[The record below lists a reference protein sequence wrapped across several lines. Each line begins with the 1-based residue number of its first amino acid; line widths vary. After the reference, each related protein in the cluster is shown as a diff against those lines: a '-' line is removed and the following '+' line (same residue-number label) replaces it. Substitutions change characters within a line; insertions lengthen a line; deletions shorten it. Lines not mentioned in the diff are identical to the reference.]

1 MTALMQYLLAC
12 NILDIVTGFIKAY
25 DQKNVSSKKMKHGAF
40 SKVSIWCVVLVTVI
54 LSNYFDT
61 DFTGYILG
69 YYLIMEVV
77 SILENVSFFIPVPD
91 KIKNILN
98 DDQVNK
104 PIEKPTKEETVIVKE
119 ETVGTVDPEILKFIE
134 EEEKKKDE

>member
-1 MTALMQYLLAC
+1 MSTLMQYLLAC
-12 NILDIVTGFIKAY
+12 NVLDIVTGFIKAY

-40 SKVSIWCVVLVTVI
+40 SKVSMWCVVLVTMI
-54 LSNYFDT
+54 LSNYFDS

-98 DDQVNK
+98 DDQVKKTN
-104 PIEKPTKEETVIVKE
+104 KEETVTTVE
-119 ETVGTVDPEILKFIE
+119 ETVTPVDPEILKYI

>member
-1 MTALMQYLLAC
+1 MSTLMQYLLAC
-12 NILDIVTGFIKAY
+12 NVLDIVTGFLKAY

-98 DDQVNK
+98 DDQV
-104 PIEKPTKEETVIVKE
+104 EKTNKEETVTTVE
-119 ETVGTVDPEILKFIE
+119 ETVTTVDPEILNYIKE
-134 EEEKKKDE
+134 KEKKNE

>member
-25 DQKNVSSKKMKHGAF
+25 DQKDISSNKMKHGAF
-40 SKVSIWCVVLVTVI
+40 SKVSMWCVVLVTII
-54 LSNYFDT
+54 LSNYFET
-61 DFTGYILG
+61 DFTAYILG

-98 DDQVNK
+98 DDQV
-104 PIEKPTKEETVIVKE
+104 EKTNKEETVTTVE
-119 ETVGTVDPEILKFIE
+119 ETVTNASPEILNYIK
-134 EEEKKKDE
+134 EKEKKDE

>member
-1 MTALMQYLLAC
+1 MPVLMQYLLAC

-25 DQKNVSSKKMKHGAF
+25 DQKDISSKKMKHGAF
-40 SKVSIWCVVLVTVI
+40 SKVSIWCVVLVTMI
-54 LSNYFDT
+54 LSDYFET
-61 DFTGYILG
+61 DFTAYILG

-91 KIKNILN
+91 KIKSILN
-98 DDQVNK
+98 NDQ
-104 PIEKPTKEETVIVKE
+104 IEKTNKEETVTTVE
-119 ETVGTVDPEILKFIE
+119 ETLTTPSPEILKFIE

>member
-1 MTALMQYLLAC
+1 MTMLMNYLLVC
-12 NILDIVTGFIKAY
+12 NILDFVTGFIKAY
-25 DQKNVSSKKMKHGAF
+25 DQKDISSKKMKHGAF
-40 SKVSIWCVVLVTVI
+40 SKVSMWCVVLVTII
-54 LSNYFDT
+54 LSNYFET
-61 DFTGYILG
+61 DFTAYILG
-69 YYLIMEVV
+69 YYLIMEVI

-104 PIEKPTKEETVIVKE
+104 PIEKPTKEELTPTVS
-119 ETVGTVDPEILKFIE
+119 PEMLKFI